1 MSTEPADLP
10 IFAEDSPGRPNGR
23 VRSTFRFTPDP
34 PPLVERVAVPVAPVA
49 QLHPRPTPRRTDIA
63 GVELD
68 WGLVGRMR
76 AEVGRRL
83 VERLGEDR
91 WERDAEHAEGRAV
104 IAQVLEEDTAE
115 QIVRAGQARS
125 LAEQEALAGAVFDA
139 VFGLGR
145 LQPLIDDPQV
155 ENIMV
160 TRFDRV
166 MVELADG
173 TLWEAPPVAE
183 NDEELA
189 ELLSNQAGRSEN
201 PRSFTPANPSLHLML
216 PGGARLAAARDT
228 AGISV
233 VIRRHRM
240 RQVTLPDLQRWGTIT
255 PVMAGF
261 LAAAVKARL
270 SIVVSGAQ
278 GAGKTTLLR
287 ALCSQVDRSEPIGT
301 FESEYEL
308 FLHEMPDQHA
318 IVHAWEAREG
328 SGERGPDGLRAGSRS
343 TSEQIIDS
351 FRFNLSRQILGEIRG
366 EEVWSMVKL
375 MESGSGSLSTTHS
388 ASAQRTMRKLVT
400 CAMEAG
406 AQVSQDLASS
416 KLGETVDLVVHIA
429 CDSLPGPDG
438 SAGRKHRYVEE
449 ILAVSP
455 GERPR
460 GYATT
465 AVFGRRP
472 GRCAVA
478 HTMPDELRA
487 TLAAAGFDLA
497 RFETEIVE
505 EETLRS

>member
-1 MSTEPADLP
+1 MTTEPADLP
-10 IFAEDSPGRPNGR
+10 LFANPPGHTHGR
-23 VRSTFRFTPDP
+23 VRSTFRFNPDP
-34 PPLVERVAVPVAPVA
+34 EPPPVEPVAPVA
-49 QLHPRPTPRRTDIA
+49 QLRPRPNLAPRRPDGPAT
-63 GVELD
+63 GVD
-68 WGLVGRMR
+68 WGLAGRMR
-76 AEVGRRL
+76 AEVARRL
-83 VERLGEDR
+83 SERLGEDR
-91 WERDAEHAEGRAV
+91 WERDAEQAEGRQI
-104 IAQVLEEDTAE
+104 IAQVLEEDTADM
-115 QIVRAGQARS
+115 IVRAGQARS
-125 LAEQEALAGAVFDA
+125 LAEQEALAGALFDA

-145 LQPLIDDPQV
+145 LQPLIDDPEV

-166 MVELADG
+166 MVERADG
-173 TLWEAPPVAE
+173 TMWEAPPVAE
-183 NDEELA
+183 NDDELA

-240 RQVTLPDLQRWGTIT
+240 RKVTLADLQRWGTVT
-255 PVMAGF
+255 PTMAGF
-261 LAAAVKARL
+261 LAAAVNARL

-318 IVHAWEAREG
+318 IVHAWESREG
-328 SGERGPDGLRAGSRS
+328 SGERGPDGMRAGSRT
-343 TSEQIIDS
+343 TSQQIIDS

-406 AQVSQDLASS
+406 PQVSQDLAAG

-429 CDSLPGPDG
+429 CDSVPGPDG
-438 SAGRKHRYVEE
+438 SVGRKHRYVEE

-465 AVFGRRP
+465 AVFARVE
-472 GRCAVA
+472 GRCALA
-478 HTMPDELRA
+478 HTMPDELRVA
-487 TLAAAGFDLA
+487 LAAAGFDLR
-497 RFETEIVE
+497 RFEAEIAE
-505 EETLRS
+505 GEALR